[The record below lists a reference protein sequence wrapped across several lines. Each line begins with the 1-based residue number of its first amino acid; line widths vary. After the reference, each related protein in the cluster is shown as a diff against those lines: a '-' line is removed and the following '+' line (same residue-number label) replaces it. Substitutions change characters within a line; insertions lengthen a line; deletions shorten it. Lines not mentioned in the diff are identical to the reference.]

1 LDLMATGEHTLD
13 AWMREDGLR
22 VDRML
27 LVTDTNYIPSDLG
40 PAESPFQTI
49 TETIPGGLGTTSI
62 AYQYDALYRLTDA
75 SYTGASR

>member
-1 LDLMATGEHTLD
+1 MATGEHTLD